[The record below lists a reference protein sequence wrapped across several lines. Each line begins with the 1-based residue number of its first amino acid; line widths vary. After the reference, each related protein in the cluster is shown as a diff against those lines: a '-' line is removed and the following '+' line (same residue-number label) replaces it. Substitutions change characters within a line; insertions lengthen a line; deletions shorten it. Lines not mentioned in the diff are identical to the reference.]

1 MRLRVPYSPRTAMAT
16 LDNFDLVQQ
25 IIDADSY
32 RVAAGLGDPNEPQD
46 PIAVRITEYTN
57 YEGNTCWG
65 VVFHNE
71 PIDRYQIETAYVRRP
86 KIIWERGES

>member
-1 MRLRVPYSPRTAMAT
+1 MAT

-25 IIDADSY
+25 IIDMD
-32 RVAAGLGDPNEPQD
+32 GGPDPDEPQD

-71 PIDRYQIETAYVRRP
+71 PINRYQIETAYVRRP
-86 KIIWERGES
+86 KIIWERHGHQHAAPSGNTDRGAD